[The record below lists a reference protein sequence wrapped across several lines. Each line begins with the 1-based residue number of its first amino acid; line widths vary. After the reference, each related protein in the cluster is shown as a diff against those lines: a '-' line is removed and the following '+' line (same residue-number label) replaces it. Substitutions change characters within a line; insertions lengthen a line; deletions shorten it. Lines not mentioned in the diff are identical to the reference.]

1 MAGLANVFTKR
12 SGGSII
18 DVPITEGG
26 GPSPGVLFRD
36 EPVTEG
42 PSTDEPVIGSKL
54 PETEEVNLLTRI
66 NQNESNDH
74 DANSSSSRK
83 KGSNNEKYSRI
94 DIESLRNKH
103 LNSKHAN
110 LSTSLEDSMNSLDF
124 KSPIHP
130 CGSVLTLEI
139 LSTWGDSIYVGLNGI
154 DIFDEKG
161 NLLSFTGAKSNI
173 TSVIGNPSSISVLPE
188 IGTLHV
194 CLNLSTCIG
203 LYFCVYVVHYHL
215 FSHMSV

>member
-12 SGGSII
+12 SGGSTI
-18 DVPITEGG
+18 DLSVTEEGG
-26 GPSPGVLFRD
+26 PVPSVLFRD

-42 PSTDEPVIGSKL
+42 PRTDEPITGSKL
-54 PETEEVNLLTRI
+54 KEVPETEEVNLPTRI
-66 NQNESNDH
+66 DQNESNDH
-74 DANSSSSRK
+74 DASSSSSKR

-103 LNSKHAN
+103 LNSKHVN
-110 LSTSLEDSMNSLDF
+110 ISTSLEDSMNSLDF

-130 CGSVLTLEI
+130 GGSVLTLEI

-173 TSVIGNPSSISVLPE
+173 SSVIGNPSSISVLPE
-188 IGTLHV
+188 IGNSYI
-194 CLNLSTCIG
+194 CLDLSTCVG
-203 LYFCVYVVHYHL
+203 LYF
-215 FSHMSV
+215 